1 MVLELR
7 FGLMVQNTKATG
19 KTIKPME
26 EEYFGMFTETNMKA
40 NGKETRHMG
49 LENTLIVMG
58 LLMKE
63 TGEMIY
69 NMVKVLSSGMTIQSI
84 RDSTKKG
91 KSTE

>member
-26 EEYFGMFTETNMKA
+26 EEYFGMFTETNTKA

-49 LENTLIVMG
+49 LENILIAMV

-84 RDSTKKG
+84 RDNTKKA